1 MPKINI
7 KRRISTVTSVIV
19 FASCLLAAAFVFC
32 AGGGGDIVDLVPTAK
47 AHDQDHNDRRCSKR
61 TVKGTYAFGLQG
73 NVRGVG
79 PIAASGTTTFD
90 GRGHVSL
97 TGTINTTT
105 LNPVVE
111 GTFEGTYR
119 VNSEDCT
126 ASATFTT
133 PGIFGYTDLHFKG
146 VILNNGEEIRYL
158 ITDPGIVFAGAT
170 ARQFP
175 KQNDD

>member
-1 MPKINI
+1 MRKINH
-7 KRRISTVTSVIV
+7 KRHIRTMTSVIIL
-19 FASCLLAAAFVFC
+19 AICLLAAGFVFTSGG
-32 AGGGGDIVDLVPTAK
+32 AGNSTDLVPTVKAK
-47 AHDQDHNDRRCSKR
+47 DQDDHGKKCSQR

-90 GRGHVSL
+90 GHGHVSL
-97 TGTINTTT
+97 TGTINTKKQ
-105 LNPVVE
+105 NPVVE
-111 GTFEGTYR
+111 GTFEGTYE
-119 VNSEDCT
+119 VNEDDCT
-126 ASATFTT
+126 ATATFTT
-133 PGIFGYTDLHFKG
+133 PGIFGFTDLHFKG
-146 VILNNGEEIRYL
+146 VILNKGQEIRYL

>member
-1 MPKINI
+1 MPKINK
-7 KRRISTVTSVIV
+7 KRNVSTMTSVIV
-19 FASCLLAAAFVFC
+19 FASCLLAAVFVFC
-32 AGGGGDIVDLVPTAK
+32 SSGAGNTADLVPTVI
-47 AHDQDHNDRRCSKR
+47 AHDQEHNGRRCSKR
-61 TVKGTYAFGLQG
+61 TVKGTYAFALQG
-73 NVRGVG
+73 NVNGVG

-111 GTFEGTYR
+111 GTFEGTYN

-126 ASATFTT
+126 GTATFTT
-133 PGIFGYTDLHFKG
+133 PGVFGFTDLHLKG

-158 ITDPGIVFAGAT
+158 ITDPGIVFAGST
-170 ARQFP
+170 ARQFS

>member
-1 MPKINI
+1 MPKINV
-7 KRRISTVTSVIV
+7 KRNISTLTSVIV
-19 FASCLLAAAFVFC
+19 VASCLLTVAIVLY
-32 AGGGGDIVDLVPTAK
+32 GGGAGDMTDLVPTVR
-47 AHDQDHNDRRCSKR
+47 AHDQDHNGRRCSKR
-61 TVKGTYAFGLQG
+61 TVKGTYAFALQG
-73 NVRGVG
+73 NVVGVG

-126 ASATFTT
+126 ATATFTT
-133 PGIFGYTDLHFKG
+133 PGIFGFTDLHFRG